1 MPSETSVATA
11 SPIAAIRCLDYVAI
25 FARDLPAMRRF
36 YADIMC
42 FPRGRELG
50 DIWFEYRV
58 GSSILALTRK
68 GAIFDEA
75 ETPDGAASLQLA
87 FRVAPGAVDECAVA
101 LRSAA
106 LVTEGRPV
114 VICAHRENLP
124 LLLAAAC
131 ARLEAPPPSG
141 TSLRKGHFWILHVAE
156 TGLAGTERYGAG

>member
-1 MPSETSVATA
+1 MQSENSPAAA
-11 SPIAAIRCLDYVAI
+11 SPIAAIRGLDYVAI

-36 YADIMC
+36 YAEIMC

-87 FRVAPGAVDECAVA
+87 FPVAPAAVDECATPLKA
-101 LRSAA
+101 GGFAILRPP
-106 LVTEGRPV
+106 TDQPW
-114 VICAHRENLP
+114 
-124 LLLAAAC
+124 
-131 ARLEAPPPSG
+131 AR
-141 TSLRKGHFWILHVAE
+141 TSLFF
-156 TGLAGTERYGAG
+156 TGP